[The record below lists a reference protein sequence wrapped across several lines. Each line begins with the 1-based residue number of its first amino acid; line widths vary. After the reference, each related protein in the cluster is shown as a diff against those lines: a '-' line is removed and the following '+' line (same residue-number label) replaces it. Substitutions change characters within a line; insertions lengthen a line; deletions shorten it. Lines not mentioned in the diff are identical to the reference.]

1 MPWANFFQLSMTPL
15 FKKFLGINW
24 ILMLTM
30 AGLLTFGVY
39 AIFNASS
46 FREAQDL
53 ALKWRQ
59 QITWIGIGVPFL
71 FGASLIDYKWVRWAC
86 VPMYLGGIAGLV
98 YLHLFGIEIN
108 GNKNWVSIG
117 GLSMQPSQFAIMAGI
132 IMLAVVFGELPR
144 MAPMFRRPWLRILIA
159 GLLTAIPAAMVIKED
174 LGSGLVWGPVFLA
187 MMLVGSIPFR
197 YIITLILSALCVIP
211 LMYFFVLKEY
221 QQARIDQTW
230 YLLTNQP
237 EKVDTRGHGWVPNFV
252 QTAVASAGFEG
263 KGPLSEK
270 VPDQRSIHRM
280 FYPEAEAFSDYIF
293 SVVCEEF
300 GFRGSV
306 MLLSGIAL
314 LLLQGIFIAFYS
326 RDQVGRLIVVGVV
339 TMFFAHTF
347 QNAGMNLCMLPV
359 IGLPMPF
366 ISYGGTFMIV
376 TLFLMGMMQSVWV
389 HRNISSVKKKT
400 AGGREIRDD
409 DDD

>member
-1 MPWANFFQLSMTPL
+1 MTPL

-39 AIFNASS
+39 SIFNASS

-59 QITWIGIGVPFL
+59 QITWIGIGLPFL
-71 FGASLIDYKWVRWAC
+71 FGAALIDYKWVRWAC
-86 VPMYLGGIAGLV
+86 WPMYLAGIGGLI
-98 YLHLFGIEIN
+98 YLHLFGVEIN
-108 GNKNWVSIG
+108 GNKNWINIG
-117 GLSMQPSQFAIMAGI
+117 GLSMQPSQFAIMSGI
-132 IMLAVVFGELPR
+132 VMLAVVFGELPR
-144 MAPMFRRPWLRILIA
+144 MAAVFRRPWLRIMIG
-159 GLLTAIPAAMVIKED
+159 GLLAGIPAAMVIKED
-174 LGSGLVWGPVFLA
+174 LGSGLVWGPVFLS

-197 YIITLILSALCVIP
+197 YIITLILSALCLMP
-211 LMYFFVLKEY
+211 LLYFFILKDY
-221 QQARIDQTW
+221 QQERIDQTW

-293 SVVCEEF
+293 SVICEEF

-306 MLLSGIAL
+306 LLLSGIAL
-314 LLLQGIFIAFYS
+314 LLLQGVFIAFYS

-389 HRNISSVKKKT
+389 HRNISSVKKQT
-400 AGGREIRDD
+400 SGGREIMDEDEDD
-409 DDD
+409 

>member
-1 MPWANFFQLSMTPL
+1 MTPL

-24 ILMLTM
+24 ILMFTM

-53 ALKWRQ
+53 ALKWKQ
-59 QITWIGIGVPFL
+59 QITWIGIGLPFL
-71 FGASLIDYKWVRWAC
+71 FGAALIDYKWVRWAC
-86 VPMYLGGIAGLV
+86 WPMYLAGIGGLV

-108 GNKNWVSIG
+108 GNKNWVNVG
-117 GLSMQPSQFAIMAGI
+117 GLTMQPSQFAIMAGI
-132 IMLAVVFGELPR
+132 VMLAVVFGELPR
-144 MAPMFRRPWLRILIA
+144 MAPVFRRPWLRIMIGGMLA
-159 GLLTAIPAAMVIKED
+159 GIPAAMVIKED

-197 YIITLILSALCVIP
+197 YIITLVLSALCVIP
-211 LMYFFVLKEY
+211 LIYFFVLKDY

-293 SVVCEEF
+293 SVICEEF

-306 MLLSGIAL
+306 LLLSGIAL
-314 LLLQGIFIAFYS
+314 LLLQGVFIAFYS

-389 HRNISSVKKKT
+389 HRNMSSVKKQT
-400 AGGREIRDD
+400 AGGREVRDD
-409 DDD
+409 DED